1 MSLLAVLTLVYV
13 ARSGATGQ
21 SIPLAPGPSLGY
33 VWGAGQ
39 ARGKVDG
46 EMNKNCVCDGR
57 GRCRGCEQ
65 EREKLVKKALAR
77 RKAGFLARAR
87 AEAAMVRAER
97 RGAPW
102 E

>member
-1 MSLLAVLTLVYV
+1 
-13 ARSGATGQ
+13 
-21 SIPLAPGPSLGY
+21 
-33 VWGAGQ
+33 
-39 ARGKVDG
+39 
-46 EMNKNCVCDGR
+46 MNKNCVCDGR